1 MCTSVCE
8 ELNSN
13 NSTISLNISS
23 KYINIHIMRT
33 VFKEKNNIYIYISRF
48 KEKKNE
54 NAPHN

>member
-13 NSTISLNISS
+13 NSTISLYISS
-23 KYINIHIMRT
+23 KCINIHIIRT
-33 VFKEKNNIYIYISRF
+33 VFKENIYIYIISRF

>member
-13 NSTISLNISS
+13 NSTISLYISS

-33 VFKEKNNIYIYISRF
+33 VFKEYIYILYIYIGL
-48 KEKKNE
+48 KKKNE